1 MPNTENRRELHN
13 VLAIENEL
21 YNINAVHSDAAAK
34 VDNKLIIKQSKLE
47 GADPNDTNGD
57 GINYRDL
64 DQDGKV
70 FDDYVDENIEF
81 DGQVQTE
88 VCVVPSDGG
97 CFTGPVAIGNLADYN
112 VEKGTENS
120 YIVNLGEIKHQLEL
134 LTGHPCWLWDGTKL
148 EAITEG
154 GLEESSTGNTS
165 SPTGEAPG
173 DDQIGVFEAERFQ
186 TVSILI
192 GTYDNYCKLIE
203 ETNSEIRPEVFLY
216 FCIGE
221 NDDGKTFFVRTE
233 KNAEGNLICVCL
245 QLSTSSLKI
254 VSPAGVSER
263 DKISYT
269 AQDIKDGFNK
279 AKNDTDTLNVN
290 LTKTI
295 NDVKNKATENTT
307 NINNLK
313 NDLETGEFTVKN
325 ATNATYL
332 VNSPNTNEK
341 FDYSSINTIKTT
353 TDNNSGAIA
362 AINNTLTTHSNAIDT
377 NKTDITTIKG
387 TLDQHKS
394 ILDQHLNRIEN
405 NNKLIND
412 NQTESTNRYNYLNK
426 KIDDAKS
433 ECNGYANS
441 IAKSEATNAVDKLK
455 TDLDLNNECR
465 LRKIWLS
472 TRKPKDGTKGD
483 GADGDVWIMYEN

>member
-13 VLAIENEL
+13 VLAIENEF

-47 GADPNDTNGD
+47 GADPNDTDGN
-57 GINYRDL
+57 GINYSDP

-70 FDDYVDENIEF
+70 FDDHIDENIEF
-81 DGQVQTE
+81 DGQVQKE
-88 VCVVPSDGG
+88 VCIVPSDGG

-134 LTGHPCWLWDGTKL
+134 LTGHPCWYWDGTKL

-216 FCIGE
+216 FCTGE
-221 NDDGKTFFVRTE
+221 NDDGKTFFVRTK
-233 KNAEGNLICVCL
+233 KNAEGNLICVRL

-254 VSPAGVSER
+254 VSPVDVLEE

-269 AQDIKDGFNK
+269 AQEIKDGFNK
-279 AKNDTDTLNVN
+279 AKDDTDTLKTG
-290 LTKTI
+290 LT
-295 NDVKNKATENTT
+295 DGS
-307 NINNLK
+307 L
-313 NDLETGEFTVKN
+313 TVKN
-325 ATNATYL
+325 STNATCL
-332 VNSPNTNEK
+332 VDSSVPRQK
-341 FDYSSINTIKTT
+341 FEYSNIDEIKTT
-353 TDNNSGAIA
+353 TSENSTKINTVESTLDDHLKAIQA
-362 AINNTLTTHSNAIDT
+362 NTANISTNTNAIKANSFKISTNTSNISANSTEINAIKNTLND
-377 NKTDITTIKG
+377 
-387 TLDQHKS
+387 
-394 ILDQHLNRIEN
+394 HLKVIRANTSAIEN

-426 KIDDAKS
+426 KIDDVKS

-441 IAKSEATNAVDKLK
+441 IAKSEAADAVDKLK
-455 TDLDLNNECR
+455 TLLSEER
-465 LRKIWLS
+465 RTRKIWLN
-472 TRKPKDGTKGD
+472 TRAPKNTD
-483 GADGDVWIMYEN
+483 GADGDVWIVYEN